1 MMDTLLFIQTGYG
14 IDLHGK
20 DVTKASVRAVENA
33 VLSNSIPGIKEVL
46 PDNDLDRLKVNIK
59 LAVPGDK
66 NQLDMEK
73 VKKVLPFGSVSIEVV
88 EGGMATRSANEAEE
102 NTTDQMYIVN
112 AAVETGY

>member
-1 MMDTLLFIQTGYG
+1 MNTLLFIQTGYG

-20 DVTKASVRAVENA
+20 DVTKASIRAVENA

-46 PDNDLDRLKVNIK
+46 PDKDFDRLKVNIK

-66 NQLDMEK
+66 DQVDVEK
-73 VKKVLPFGSVSIEVV
+73 VKTVLPFGSVSVEVR
-88 EGGMATRSANEAEE
+88 EGGMATRSANESEE
-102 NTTDQMYIVN
+102 TNTDHMYIVN